1 MVLCSF
7 KTFPVRQFS
16 VLSGNGITTVLLEE
30 ECLVWFCR
38 EDLSEEGRNCMVGF
52 RWTKKTLFL
61 WNPKP
66 VVSLWPG
73 CQWWTWMSG
82 WSPWPPCSLE
92 QQWFW
97 LAWLEIVRCLGKLL
111 IKQFI
116 AVIATDMCQFF
127 FFFYVAVLINS
138 HFDYCWKV
146 FWYMMKVK
154 HTIKSEG
161 LWIETAI
168 FQGSLLSFGIIRLL
182 MILDFT
188 RMHV

>member
-1 MVLCSF
+1 MVLLQLYLKRNVWSDSVE
-7 KTFPVRQFS
+7 KTS
-16 VLSGNGITTVLLEE
+16 VKKGETAWL
-30 ECLVWFCR
+30 
-38 EDLSEEGRNCMVGF
+38 DLGEL
-52 RWTKKTLFL
+52 KKTLFL

-73 CQWWTWMSG
+73 CQWWTWMSE
-82 WSPWPPCSLE
+82 WSPWPSCSLE

>member
-16 VLSGNGITTVLLEE
+16 VLSGNGITTALLEE
-30 ECLVWFCR
+30 ECLVWFCS
-38 EDLSEEGRNCMVGF
+38 EDLSEEGRNCMAGF

-82 WSPWPPCSLE
+82 WSPWPSCSLE

-127 FFFYVAVLINS
+127 FFFMLQFWLTVILITAGKFSGTWWRWNIQL
-138 HFDYCWKV
+138 
-146 FWYMMKVK
+146 KVK
-154 HTIKSEG
+154 DCE
-161 LWIETAI
+161 
-168 FQGSLLSFGIIRLL
+168 
-182 MILDFT
+182 
-188 RMHV
+188 